1 MESVKLYT
9 EHHKV
14 IVNNLIRLENIGPIR
29 SNVIGE
35 VAMTQKC
42 LKNKFW
48 KQEYRSS
55 KVPVNAELE

>member
-1 MESVKLYT
+1 MESMKLYT

-42 LKNKFW
+42 LKINFG
-48 KQEYRSS
+48 S
-55 KVPVNAELE
+55 KNTEVAKYQSMLN